1 MKKSVKLLSFLL
13 IICLCA
19 SCKKESKNASL
30 SISSKGQQVDSVW
43 IRLYPYDA
51 PDRSNTLKLKFEE
64 GIVNFDTLITTPH
77 FGWVKFP
84 TKLDNGKLEYT
95 FSQHIEFLVKP
106 KENLHFNASF
116 SKDGFNYSID
126 GNSFNA
132 ELRRYNTQIAEET
145 DNIYAIY
152 REIYNRFPNN
162 KYDWTLPG
170 IDSLLQQ
177 RKPFRNA
184 IENKKDRFIL
194 DNLEYEIA
202 AYLMYYF
209 PKEKVRR
216 LYPLLSEEAKNSTYG
231 KLVEKKMDFWESLE
245 KGAPAPNF
253 SYKTL
258 NDKQIS
264 LDQFKGKYVL
274 LEFWGTWCPPC
285 VKEIP
290 ELKTFY
296 DSNRDNIEIIGIACN
311 DKHDSWK
318 NFVTKNELNWTQ
330 ILNDSKKM
338 DLTKTYDVKAFPT
351 KILIDPYGNIVQ
363 TFKDSGKETFEQMN
377 RLIKASK
384 SQ

>member
-1 MKKSVKLLSFLL
+1 MKKSVQLLSSIL
-13 IICLCA
+13 ITCFYI
-19 SCKKESKNASL
+19 SCKEDSKITTL
-30 SISSKGQQVDSVW
+30 SISSTGQQVDSVW
-43 IRLYPYDA
+43 VQLYPYDI
-51 PDRSNTLKLKFEE
+51 PEKRHTIKLKFEE
-64 GIVNFDTLITTPH
+64 GAVSLDTLITTPH
-77 FGWVKFP
+77 FGEVVFP
-84 TKLDNGKLEYT
+84 TKLDIGKLEYT
-95 FSQHIEFLVKP
+95 FTQRIQFLLEP
-106 KENLHFNASF
+106 KENLHINASF
-116 SKDGFNYSID
+116 SEDALDYSID

-132 ELRRYNTQIAEET
+132 ELRRYNTQIAEEIN
-145 DNIYAIY
+145 NIHAIY

-170 IDSLLQQ
+170 IDSLLQK
-177 RKPFRNA
+177 RKPFRDT
-184 IENKKDRFIL
+184 IENRKDRFIL
-194 DNLEYEIA
+194 ENLEYEIA

-231 KLVEKKMDFWESLE
+231 KLVKKKMDFWESLD

-253 SYKTL
+253 SYKTI

-296 DSNRDNIEIIGIACN
+296 DSNRDSVEIIGIACS
-311 DKHDSWK
+311 DKYDSWK
-318 NFVTKNELNWTQ
+318 NFVTKNQLNWVQ
-330 ILNDSKKM
+330 ILNDSKKL

-351 KILIDPYGNIVQ
+351 KILIDPSGNIVQ
-363 TFKDSGKETFEQMN
+363 TFKGSGKETFEQMEK
-377 RLIKASK
+377 LIKPTK
-384 SQ
+384 